1 MFKKITFMFM
11 FLILISSQC
20 SFGVETYDSLQDK
33 KLEAIV
39 RIEPPFGEPVLLT
52 SFGQGAGASVV
63 SAYIA
68 GKTRIEH
75 TFLPLAKPAD
85 LQEYETVLVE
95 VGLNLKGL
103 KIAETNLS
111 REKERIKELLT
122 EARDNNIAVVLIH
135 TGGLK
140 QRGEN
145 VDPMLELAAP
155 LADYLLVKK
164 GGNEDGFLAELAS
177 EHGVALHVYD
187 GYTNLPRSISMII
200 SRWGESTHRIG
211 IGAEVSSED

>member
-1 MFKKITFMFM
+1 MFKKITFVFM
-11 FLILISSQC
+11 IAILISSQC
-20 SFGVETYDSLQDK
+20 SFAVETFESLQDK
-33 KLEAIV
+33 KLEATV
-39 RIEPPFGEPVLLT
+39 RVKPPFGEPVLLT
-52 SFGQGAGASVV
+52 SFGQGPGASIV

-75 TFLPLAKPAD
+75 TFLPLAQPAD
-85 LQEYETVLVE
+85 LQEYKTVLVE
-95 VGLNLKGL
+95 VGLNLRGL
-103 KIAETNLS
+103 KIGETNLS
-111 REKERIKELLT
+111 QEKKRTTALLRAARE
-122 EARDNNIAVVLIH
+122 NNIPVVLIH
-135 TGGLK
+135 TGGLE

-187 GYTNLPRSISMII
+187 GYTNLPRSISKII
-200 SRWGESTHRIG
+200 SRWGESTHKIG
-211 IGAEVSSED
+211 IGAEISSED

>member
-1 MFKKITFMFM
+1 MFKKII
-11 FLILISSQC
+11 FLILILLFMTPRRPLS
-20 SFGVETYDSLQDK
+20 VETFESLQEK
-33 KLEAIV
+33 KKQATA
-39 RIEPPFGEPVLLT
+39 RIKPPFGEPVLLT
-52 SFGQGAGASVV
+52 SFGQGPGASIV
-63 SAYIA
+63 SAYID

-75 TFLPLAKPAD
+75 TFLPLAQPAD
-85 LQEYETVLVE
+85 LQQYETVLVE
-95 VGLNLKGL
+95 VGLNLRGL

-111 REKERIKELLT
+111 QEKKRTTALLRAARE
-122 EARDNNIAVVLIH
+122 NNIPVVLIH

-187 GYTNLPRSISMII
+187 GYTNLPRSISKII